1 MSRAPRRT
9 RAVVATAIG
18 LALVAGG
25 AVLPAAA
32 AGPSTIAPTTE
43 LDYYRDAYAG
53 LGAHSVFEAVANER
67 FEWLLQQPGTHAFL
81 VGGPEAGDPTNV
93 TDEIT
98 HINTVA
104 KDLGV
109 PEVFNWDPHV
119 DGASNPLL
127 DVRTSTD
134 SGVAAFRTE
143 LLGYLDPSGS
153 VFDWSS
159 SDAVAASPYL
169 FLFDKDHTDGEG
181 RPAPVVA
188 KLSTRD
194 LSDPAAYEAAVRGVL
209 SAATPQASSTFTYWK
224 TQADAKHVA
233 ASSATAAKVGRD
245 VAADFGSP
253 VIADDADAD
262 GFRIETITYPELI
275 DLLNSDGR
283 YVLLFGG
290 TWCPNTRAIVNEVNE
305 YAQDAGVEH
314 VYQFDW
320 HQYND
325 NDGASTHLDLR
336 QALPTAAKPTSGTPF
351 SYLYGNVVNTYLTN
365 LQTQYGS
372 NNQNWVT
379 YDPTGAAQVAP
390 TDGAGIQQ
398 AQKLQ
403 VPTVLEYDRGNTVAG
418 QAAPVVRHWIE
429 DEGNGTFKEYMS
441 QLYYVQAVR
450 KGHAADLTTLR
461 GSSDLTVAKAVTTL
475 ASNRAFAASALLALR
490 SFYQG
495 VDATAPTITQQPQAA
510 TVDAGQ
516 DATFTVQVTGTPTAQ
531 VQWQKAIDATPN
543 WAPVT
548 EWTTVDG
555 GTSTFTVSGA
565 DVAASGAQYRA
576 VATTGSGPALASTAA
591 TLTVNPLVVPPAA
604 TPTTLTLGVTG
615 TRAFGQTQVLTATVT
630 PAADGT
636 VTFRDGATVLGT
648 AAVSAGTATRSVA
661 LPLGTHS
668 VSATFAPAD
677 PAAYAASA
685 SGEQSVTIAPG
696 TLVAA
701 TPAVSGTAKVGVRLT
716 AKSGTW
722 PAGTKLAYQWYS
734 SGAAIKG
741 ATATTFTPVAAQKGH
756 ALTVRVTGSKAGYTT
771 VTKSSAATK
780 AVAAGTL
787 TVATPKVAGTAK
799 VGKKLTA
806 KAGAWTSG
814 TTLRYQWYAGGKA
827 IKGAMKSSLTLKAA
841 QRGKTLTVKVTGSKA
856 GYTTVAK
863 ASKKTGKVR

>member
-32 AGPSTIAPTTE
+32 AGPTTIAPTTE

-93 TDEIT
+93 TDEIG
-98 HINTVA
+98 HINAVA

-119 DGASNPLL
+119 DGADNPLL

-134 SGVAAFRTE
+134 SGVAQFRSE
-143 LLGYLDPSGS
+143 LLGFLDPNGS

-159 SDAVAASPYL
+159 SDAVATSPYL
-169 FLFDKDHTDGEG
+169 FLFDKDHTDSEG
-181 RPAPVVA
+181 HPAPVVA

-194 LSDPAAYEAAVRGVL
+194 LTDPAAYEAAVRAVL
-209 SAATPQASSTFTYWK
+209 SAAAPQASSTFTYWK
-224 TQADAKHVA
+224 SQADAKHLA
-233 ASSATAAKVGRD
+233 ANATSAGKLGRD
-245 VAADFGSP
+245 VAADYGSP
-253 VIADDADAD
+253 VIAADAD
-262 GFRIETITYPELI
+262 DEGFRIETITYPELL
-275 DLLNSDGR
+275 DLLQSDGR
-283 YVLLFGG
+283 YVVLFGG
-290 TWCPNTRAIVNEVNE
+290 TWCPNTRAIVNEVNA

-336 QALPTAAKPTSGTPF
+336 QTLPTAAKPTTGTPF

-372 NNQNWVT
+372 SNTNWIT

-390 TDGAGIQQ
+390 ADASALPK

-403 VPTVLEYDRGNTVAG
+403 VPTVLEYDRSNTASG
-418 QAAPVVRHWIE
+418 AAAPVVRHWIE
-429 DEGNGTFKEYMS
+429 DEGSGLFKEYMS

-450 KGHAADLTTLR
+450 EGRSADLTSLR
-461 GSSDLTVAKAVTTL
+461 GSSDTTL
-475 ASNRAFAASALLALR
+475 ASGQNALATGRTFAASALLALR

-495 VDATAPTITQQPQAA
+495 VDATAPTITGQPQPA

-516 DATFTVQVTGTPTAQ
+516 DATFSVSVSGTPAAQ
-531 VQWQKAIDATPN
+531 VQWQKLVDTKPS
-543 WAPVT
+543 WAPLT
-548 EWTTVDG
+548 AWTPVADG
-555 GTSTFTVSGA
+555 TATFTVPAADLASSGT
-565 DVAASGAQYRA
+565 QYRA
-576 VATTGSGPALASTAA
+576 VVTNGAGPALASATAA
-591 TLTVNPLVVPPAA
+591 LTVNPVV
-604 TPTTLTLGVTG
+604 TPTDPTATSVTLAVTG
-615 TRAFGQTQVLTATVT
+615 TRSYGQTQSLTATVA
-630 PAADGT
+630 PAAAGT
-636 VTFRDGATVLGT
+636 VTFRDGATELGS
-648 AAVSAGTATRSVA
+648 APVVAGTATRSVV
-661 LPLGTHS
+661 LGLGAHA
-668 VSATFAPAD
+668 VSAQFAPAD
-677 PAAYAASA
+677 PALYAASTSA
-685 SGEQSVTIAPG
+685 EQSVTIAPG
-696 TLVAA
+696 TLAAA
-701 TPAVSGTAKVGVRLT
+701 TPKITGTAKVGVRLSAAPGAWT
-716 AKSGTW
+716 
-722 PAGTKLAYQWYS
+722 AGTALAYQWYS

-741 ATATTFTPVAAQKGH
+741 ATAATFTPAAAQRGH
-756 ALTVRVTGSKAGYTT
+756 ALTVHVTGRKAGYTT
-771 VTKSSAATK
+771 VVRSSAATK

-787 TVATPKVAGTAK
+787 TRATPKVAGTVK

-806 KAGAWTSG
+806 KPGTWTSG

-827 IKGAMKSSLTLKAA
+827 IKGATKSSLTLKSA
-841 QRGKTLTVKVTGSKA
+841 QRGKTITVKVTGSKA
-856 GYTTVAK
+856 GYTTVSAT
-863 ASKKTGKVR
+863 SKKTGKVR